1 MIGLYIPPPPF
12 RDLFHIGPLP
22 IHMYSLTMVTAI
34 IVAFVWSTRRVV
46 RKGGD
51 ADAFESIGLV
61 AVICGVIGARLY
73 HVITQAEWYFGPG
86 RDPWNALKVWDGGLG
101 VIGSIIGGALAVW
114 VLCRRKGIS
123 AADVADATAP
133 TILVAQAIGRV
144 GNYFNQEAFG
154 KPTSLPWGLQVQP
167 NVLRDDGLSAY
178 VPNDCGATT
187 CPALPTFHPTFLY
200 EGLWNLI
207 GCGVILWAERRFKL
221 QHGKVITLYVM
232 WYSFGRFFIELIR
245 IDPVTMILGV
255 RINNWTD
262 GIIFLAAVVVFVLL
276 MKRYPTS
283 VDLPLAGMG
292 EKWRGGKDE
301 PTLSDHEN
309 NSAKEV
315 LNNPRGGSEQE
326 ATEISEEVS
335 GESPKPAGDQ
345 VKAT

>member
-1 MIGLYIPPPPF
+1 MIGFVIPPPPF
-12 RDLFHIGPLP
+12 RNLFHIGALQ

-61 AVICGVIGARLY
+61 AVICGIVGARLY
-73 HVITQAEWYFGPG
+73 HVFTQAEWYFGPG
-86 RDPWNALKVWDGGLG
+86 NDPWDAFKIWDGGLG

-114 VLCRRKGIS
+114 LLCRRKGIS
-123 AADVADATAP
+123 TGDIADAVAP
-133 TILVAQAIGRV
+133 TLLVAQAIGRV

-167 NVLRDDGLSAY
+167 AD
-178 VPNDCGATT
+178 VPAGYLPSGCSTT
-187 CPALPTFHPTFLY
+187 SCPTLPTFHPTFLY
-200 EGLWNLI
+200 EGIWNLI
-207 GCGVILWAERRFKL
+207 GCGLILWAERRFKL

-255 RINNWTD
+255 RINDWTD
-262 GIIFLAAVVVFVLL
+262 GIIFLAAIAVFVLL

-283 VDLPLAGMG
+283 VDEPLAGMG
-292 EKWRGGKDE
+292 EKWRAKTAAPVHPDDE
-301 PTLSDHEN
+301 GDLV
-309 NSAKEV
+309 KELV
-315 LNNPRGGSEQE
+315 NHRSPGSVED
-326 ATEISEEVS
+326 AIDAVDGPPDDASPADDEE
-335 GESPKPAGDQ
+335 PKA
-345 VKAT
+345 